1 MTLYN
6 PAHKAVCIIPA
17 TIHFYQCTEKVYMCM
32 PFSIT
37 DVSRGECA
45 QTSESRPLPSS
56 LPYTH
61 HLHYALFLTSA
72 VPTSSKEQCLQ
83 SLCTNRGQAATP
95 RMSLTLQNLFHSRRF
110 SFRCLRRSQEAV
122 RQRRAPLVNT
132 WSENPCCTNCLRL
145 LAIFL
150 RDVEGRQKP
159 QIFQS
164 SDSDEKERNN
174 CVFRVKNNWEMFNI
188 SKPS

>member
-1 MTLYN
+1 
-6 PAHKAVCIIPA
+6 
-17 TIHFYQCTEKVYMCM
+17 MC
-32 PFSIT
+32 S
-37 DVSRGECA
+37 DQWV
-45 QTSESRPLPSS
+45 PST
-56 LPYTH
+56 P
-61 HLHYALFLTSA
+61 FLTSLYPSFTLRTISDISCSDELKGA
-72 VPTSSKEQCLQ
+72 VFAQ
-83 SLCTNRGQAATP
+83 SLGTNRGQAATP

-174 CVFRVKNNWEMFNI
+174 YVFRVKNNWEMFNI